1 MPSGKDLVAGAGAG
15 FCPVGAVRLT
25 LAVAGR
31 SGCFG
36 FALGVVGEVTVTGGN
51 VLELGAASGA
61 PEALGSSGALLGGC
75 ESGGELDVSVDVPLG
90 AS

>member
-15 FCPVGAVRLT
+15 FCCPVGAVRLT
-25 LAVAGR
+25 LAAAGR

-36 FALGVVGEVTVTGGN
+36 FALGAVGEVTVTGGN

-61 PEALGSSGALLGGC
+61 PEALGSSGAPLGG
-75 ESGGELDVSVDVPLG
+75 
-90 AS
+90 